1 MSLPVRGEE
10 FRDDVRKK
18 LPREVLAPLT
28 RIDPLRSTFAV
39 AQTFALIGAVAALAV
54 IFWSWWAALVAIVLM
69 APLAHA
75 LFILAHDAAH
85 YRLYETRWLND
96 LVGRLCGTLA
106 GLSMCTY
113 RVIHRLHH
121 NHLYGAEDPDIA
133 LHGGY
138 PRGKAY
144 LARKLTKDVAGL
156 TAWKTYAYFFGAP
169 AANAA
174 TSTAVR
180 PLDDTS
186 PRLRQAAFR
195 DRWGVP
201 FTA

>member
-1 MSLPVRGEE
+1 MAVTASVQGEE
-10 FRDDVRKK
+10 FRDDVRKR
-18 LPREVLAPLT
+18 LPREVLATLT
-28 RIDPLRSTFAV
+28 RLDPLRSTLAV
-39 AQTFALIGAVAALAV
+39 TQTFALIATVAALAV
-54 IFWSWWAALVAIVLM
+54 AFWSWWAALIAIVLM

-96 LVGRLCGTLA
+96 LVGQLCGTLA

-121 NHLYGAEDPDIA
+121 NHLYGPEDPDIA

-138 PRGKAY
+138 PRGRMY
-144 LARKLTKDVAGL
+144 LARKLAKDLVGL

-169 AANAA
+169 AA
-174 TSTAVR
+174 TPTRIVRRVRSTTPAR
-180 PLDDTS
+180 
-186 PRLRQAAFR
+186 A
-195 DRWGVP
+195 
-201 FTA
+201 

>member
-1 MSLPVRGEE
+1 MPRLDRRPGMTVTAFVPGEE

-18 LPREVLAPLT
+18 LPREILAALT
-28 RIDPLRSTFAV
+28 RLDPYRSTLAV
-39 AQTFALIGAVAALAV
+39 AQTFALIAAVAALAV
-54 IFWSWWAALVAIVLM
+54 AFWSWWAALLGIVLM

-96 LVGRLCGTLA
+96 LVGRVCGTLA

-121 NHLYGAEDPDIA
+121 NHLYGPEDPDIA

-138 PRGKAY
+138 PRRKAY
-144 LARKLTKDVAGL
+144 PARKPVKDLAGL
-156 TAWKTYAYFFGAP
+156 TAWKTYAYFFGAR
-169 AANAA
+169 A
-174 TSTAVR
+174 
-180 PLDDTS
+180 
-186 PRLRQAAFR
+186 
-195 DRWGVP
+195 
-201 FTA
+201 